1 MAELE
6 LRLRRGGT
14 PGIVRCRRFGA
25 EISYGTASSGP
36 TANTPWAF
44 DGPVGTPGLYP
55 GMPVGGSRRA
65 IGRGEP
71 ILVDYVCSAGGYFVD
86 TSRVFCLGEMPAAAR
101 EAHELCGRIL
111 RALERLLR
119 PGVPCSRLYQEALEL
134 ARAGGHADG
143 FMGRG
148 ENQVRFVGH
157 GVGLELDEL
166 PVLAA
171 SFDQPL
177 EAGMTLA
184 VEPKIML
191 PDAGVGLEST
201 YLVTAGGGESLTPF
215 RAGVEPSN

>member
-1 MAELE
+1 
-6 LRLRRGGT
+6 
-14 PGIVRCRRFGA
+14 
-25 EISYGTASSGP
+25 
-36 TANTPWAF
+36 
-44 DGPVGTPGLYP
+44 
-55 GMPVGGSRRA
+55 
-65 IGRGEP
+65 
-71 ILVDYVCSAGGYFVD
+71 
-86 TSRVFCLGEMPAAAR
+86 
-101 EAHELCGRIL
+101 
-111 RALERLLR
+111 
-119 PGVPCSRLYQEALEL
+119 
-134 ARAGGHADG
+134 
-143 FMGRG
+143 MGRG